1 MANDQPLIPN
11 RQKWIPDLQ
20 PDATGFIRTNPRIQT
35 AGVVEVTINKWKKM
49 QLEKINTRTMLMV
62 DILRLVRGLMGS
74 PHRASYN
81 VIKVMD
87 RDS

>member
-1 MANDQPLIPN
+1 M
-11 RQKWIPDLQ
+11 
-20 PDATGFIRTNPRIQT
+20 
-35 AGVVEVTINKWKKM
+35 KKM

-87 RDS
+87 RDL